1 MYLEVIDMSF
11 SLDGVLGAFAIT
23 QNVVIIML
31 GLGIGAMAV
40 RSLTIYMVER
50 EVVSKYIFLEH
61 GAMWSIGLLALSM
74 IVQIFHHL
82 PPMLITTFAIV
93 PIGLAFVHSIYKNRK
108 FLTDPNN

>member
-40 RSLTIYMVER
+40 RSLTIFMVEKR
-50 EVVSKYIFLEH
+50 LFQNIYI
-61 GAMWSIGLLALSM
+61 LSM
-74 IVQIFHHL
+74 VLCGQLGF
-82 PPMLITTFAIV
+82 
-93 PIGLAFVHSIYKNRK
+93 
-108 FLTDPNN
+108 

>member
-40 RSLTIYMVER
+40 RSLTIFMVER
-50 EVVSKYIFLEH
+50 EVVSKYIYLEH

-74 IVQIFHHL
+74 IVQIFYHL

-93 PIGLAFVHSIYKNRK
+93 PIGLAFIHSIYKNRK
-108 FLTDPNN
+108 FLIDPK